1 MKSGVINLLSFFEAE
16 KKKEI
21 FELYRRINCIEN
33 LSDEEINGI
42 KTIYRKFIEYL
53 DVNDSKLSGYFLGK
67 QYKRVVSEEFDIL
80 RFSDKKIINIELKSE
95 RISDEEIKR
104 QLNRHDYFLKSID
117 IDLEVKLFTYIQE
130 TDELF
135 KYCDNKKDIVP
146 CKFNELIDEIPTDFV
161 EKNLLER
168 LNPTSF
174 IISPYSD
181 IKRFSS
187 SQYFFNIQQKE
198 AENLLKKSDKRLLGL
213 RGGAG
218 TGKSLILFDVA
229 EYFSSNLEYKVLFIF
244 CSKMEVDEIMNIDK
258 VVSFKFTDIVN
269 VVNIDLE
276 TFDII
281 IIDESQR
288 LTKSQWD
295 NYISL
300 LDQGKIDKLILSVDN
315 AQTLRPEEKELNI
328 EDKLKKISENDK
340 DKIEYVDYLTNSV
353 RSDIELETF
362 IKKLFD
368 KKKSIKEIDFPKVNA
383 VYFENENNAR
393 DFIEYCRNKENFV
406 PIELPECKKFKN
418 GYVYST
424 ELEKIYNSSN
434 SAFNVVG
441 REFDRVV
448 LPLRQEISYDSEGKL
463 IIDTKK
469 NYRYLAENC
478 LFQAITRV
486 KSELLLVV
494 IGNEKLYRKIYEI
507 LTWKN
512 YKKLQ
517 KVAQKIKLLRE
528 VHGIEMSTI
537 LDKLKIAENKYLDIE
552 AYGTNNKKYIK
563 KISELYG
570 IEKKYIEEDQSEYT
584 YSKLELVYKK
594 KINSLESK
602 VLEGKLEQD
611 IINFIQNWDKQRL
624 K

>member
-1 MKSGVINLLSFFEAE
+1 M
-16 KKKEI
+16 
-21 FELYRRINCIEN
+21 
-33 LSDEEINGI
+33 
-42 KTIYRKFIEYL
+42 
-53 DVNDSKLSGYFLGK
+53 
-67 QYKRVVSEEFDIL
+67 SEEFDIL
-80 RFSDKKIINIELKSE
+80 RFSDKKIINIELKSG

-135 KYCDNKKDIVP
+135 KYCDNKKDIVL

-198 AENLLKKSDKRLLGL
+198 AENLLKKSDKCLLGL

-537 LDKLKIAENKYLDIE
+537 LDKLKIAENEYLDIE

>member
-1 MKSGVINLLSFFEAE
+1 MKSGVINLLSFYEAE

-21 FELYRRINCIEN
+21 FKLYRRINCIEN
-33 LSDEEINGI
+33 LSNEEINSI

-67 QYKRVVSEEFDIL
+67 QYKRGVSEEFDIL

-135 KYCDNKKDIVP
+135 KYCDNKKDIAP
-146 CKFNELIDEIPTDFV
+146 CKFNELIDEIPTDFL
-161 EKNLLER
+161 EQNLLER

-187 SQYFFNIQQKE
+187 SQYFFNIQQKQ

-244 CSKMEVDEIMNIDK
+244 CSKMEVDEIMNIDEA
-258 VVSFKFTDIVN
+258 VSFKFTDIVN
-269 VVNIDLE
+269 VGNLDLE

-288 LTKSQWD
+288 LKESQWND
-295 NYISL
+295 YISL

-315 AQTLRPEEKELNI
+315 AQTLRPEEKKLNI
-328 EDKLKKISENDK
+328 EDKLKRISENDK

-368 KKKSIKEIDFPKVNA
+368 KKKSIKEIDFPNVNA
-383 VYFENENNAR
+383 VYFENENTAR
-393 DFIEYCRNKENFV
+393 SFIRYCRNKENFV
-406 PIELPECKKFKN
+406 PIELPECKKFKY
-418 GYVYST
+418 GYATST

-448 LPLRQEISYDSEGKL
+448 LPLRQEISYNSEGKL
-463 IIDTKK
+463 IIDTRKD
-469 NYRYLAENC
+469 YRYLAENC
-478 LFQAITRV
+478 LFQAVTRV

-517 KVAQKIKLLRE
+517 IVAQKIKLLRE
-528 VHGIEMSTI
+528 VHDIEMSTI
-537 LDKLKIAENKYLDIE
+537 LDKLKIDENEYLDIE
-552 AYGTNNKKYIK
+552 TYGTNDKKYIK
-563 KISELYG
+563 KISELYN
-570 IEKKYIEEDQSEYT
+570 IEKKYFEEDQSEYT
-584 YSKLELVYKK
+584 YSKLELVYKR

-611 IINFIQNWDKQRL
+611 IINFIKNWDR
-624 K
+624 

>member
-602 VLEGKLEQD
+602 VLERKLEQD

>member
-187 SQYFFNIQQKE
+187 SQYFFNIQQKD

-463 IIDTKK
+463 IIDTKE

-528 VHGIEMSTI
+528 VHDIEMSTI
-537 LDKLKIAENKYLDIE
+537 LDKLKIAENEYLDIE